1 MKAGKYNI
9 KDLFSNRYIQQIVI
23 PEIQRDYVWGKDHV
37 IGLMNSIVEDFQKYS
52 SRPDILKDVGLDDP
66 DIKNAFNEFY
76 RKRKYASNIGFI
88 YAYNDEQYPGK
99 YFLIDG
105 QQRIT
110 TIFFML
116 MVLGTKNENLKNKY
130 QSTYTIDGELK
141 LDYRVRESAHEFA
154 KEFVTYSLAGN
165 DDFKNS
171 NVYFDNKY
179 DNDKTVC
186 SILKNVDVMNGFVD
200 SLQDIDTEALYVYIE
215 ELVDFWYFDTNAS
228 EQGEELYIYMNARGE
243 QTQGNENI
251 KADLLGRLPSKEL
264 KNSYGTKWEEWQDY
278 FWRKRGKNP
287 NADKGFN
294 QFLCC
299 ISGLEHYL
307 KGDKSKFY
315 SKKLFNKHGE
325 VETKDIIS
333 VIDLELIEGY
343 FNALIYLFEYQEEFC
358 SSRQYSDW
366 VPKALESF
374 WSLLNDST
382 INWFADY
389 SDDDRAT
396 ERRGMVYLWSVLHF
410 IKTRQ
415 KSVLQRNEVF
425 RLLRIYY
432 LRFNNNI
439 RAVSSIRAEVEL
451 QVESGI
457 WKESGDP
464 DEKLKFNLLE
474 TCEVQER
481 DVLEELIW
489 QIEDHPFNLNGRD
502 VGNTN
507 LSHLIDNNKEITIDY
522 LTSIRDKF
530 NELFPENDTNLNKI
544 KHLLLYYGNYFDRI
558 SPYYY
563 MNFKFNNWRRIV
575 RGLSTELEEE
585 DNPFYN
591 LFSDFI
597 SFNGSLDK
605 FIIKKD
611 NENLLKENCSL
622 FREKILWYSRNVG
635 DKIWNEGHNIAFS
648 LGNPCN
654 FPDWK
659 NKDKVFLTDY
669 KYYNIKGNL
678 QGGKPKELFE
688 LLKKKNA

>member
-1 MKAGKYNI
+1 
-9 KDLFSNRYIQQIVI
+9 
-23 PEIQRDYVWGKDHV
+23 
-37 IGLMNSIVEDFQKYS
+37 
-52 SRPDILKDVGLDDP
+52 
-66 DIKNAFNEFY
+66 
-76 RKRKYASNIGFI
+76 
-88 YAYNDEQYPGK
+88 
-99 YFLIDG
+99 
-105 QQRIT
+105 
-110 TIFFML
+110 
-116 MVLGTKNENLKNKY
+116 
-130 QSTYTIDGELK
+130 
-141 LDYRVRESAHEFA
+141 
-154 KEFVTYSLAGN
+154 
-165 DDFKNS
+165 
-171 NVYFDNKY
+171 
-179 DNDKTVC
+179 
-186 SILKNVDVMNGFVD
+186 
-200 SLQDIDTEALYVYIE
+200 
-215 ELVDFWYFDTNAS
+215 
-228 EQGEELYIYMNARGE
+228 
-243 QTQGNENI
+243 
-251 KADLLGRLPSKEL
+251 
-264 KNSYGTKWEEWQDY
+264 
-278 FWRKRGKNP
+278 
-287 NADKGFN
+287 
-294 QFLCC
+294 
-299 ISGLEHYL
+299 
-307 KGDKSKFY
+307 
-315 SKKLFNKHGE
+315 
-325 VETKDIIS
+325 
-333 VIDLELIEGY
+333 
-343 FNALIYLFEYQEEFC
+343 LFEYQEEFC